1 MNIPQVIDRAGPQL
15 PAVLTSA
22 LATGSQPRV
31 GSTMRVAYLAMGLFF
46 AIFCLWAAL
55 APLSSAAIA
64 PGVLRTEGGGRKA
77 IQHLEGG
84 IIRTIHV
91 REGQRVKAG
100 QTLITLDDTQTG
112 ARHAALRAQEDALL
126 AQNARLSAERDG
138 LSRVIYPA
146 ELMARAGD
154 PAVRQIMAAQDM
166 LFTSRRNALA
176 SQVAILRQRIGQLQ
190 SEAGSYSAQLGSVA
204 SQERLLD
211 EEVVGVKD
219 LLNKGLERKARL
231 LALQRQLAAA
241 GGQRGALNANIARTR
256 QGVAETDSQIAFVRR
271 QQLTEI
277 ASDQRNVE
285 MQLAE
290 LRQQLTASRDV
301 SERRLLTA
309 PVDGT
314 VVNLRKV
321 TSGGV
326 VAPGETVVEIVPSNE
341 TIVIM
346 ARIKPND
353 IDDVHPGQP
362 AEARLT
368 PYKARVV
375 PLVRGTVEMVSA
387 DAKYEEATGMVYYE
401 AEMRMDA
408 RQLAAIPGVKLIPGM
423 PAEVFIKL
431 GERSMFSYLVQPLVD
446 SFNRAW
452 REP

>member
-1 MNIPQVIDRAGPQL
+1 MSR
-15 PAVLTSA
+15 SA
-22 LATGSQPRV
+22 
-31 GSTMRVAYLAMGLFF
+31 
-46 AIFCLWAAL
+46 
-55 APLSSAAIA
+55 
-64 PGVLRTEGGGRKA
+64 
-77 IQHLEGG
+77 
-84 IIRTIHV
+84 
-91 REGQRVKAG
+91 
-100 QTLITLDDTQTG
+100 
-112 ARHAALRAQEDALL
+112 
-126 AQNARLSAERDG
+126 
-138 LSRVIYPA
+138 
-146 ELMARAGD
+146 D
-154 PAVRQIMAAQDM
+154 PEVRQIMAAQDT
-166 LFTSRRNALA
+166 LFSSRRNALS

-190 SEAGSYSAQLGSVA
+190 SEAGSYSAQLSSVA

-211 EEVVGVKD
+211 EEVGGVKE
-219 LLNKGLERKARL
+219 LLSKGLERKARL

-256 QGVAETDSQIAFVRR
+256 QGMAETDSQIAFVRR

-285 MQLAE
+285 MQLAD
-290 LRQQLTASRDV
+290 LRQQLTASKDV
-301 SERRLLTA
+301 TQRRALTA

-321 TSGGV
+321 TLGGV
-326 VAPGETVVEIVPSNE
+326 IGSGETVMEIVPSNE

-353 IDDVHPGQP
+353 IDVVHPGLP

-368 PYKARVV
+368 PYKARVM

-387 DAKYEEATGMVYYE
+387 DAKYEEATGTVYYE

-408 RQLAAIPGVKLIPGM
+408 RQLAGIPGVRLIPRM

-431 GERSMFSYLVQPLVD
+431 GDRSMFSYLVQPLVD
-446 SFNRAW
+446 SFHRAW